1 MELQALRDKISDYE
15 ALIEKQR
22 NHINTLHE
30 IGTALSAENNL
41 AKLLDMILEEAKKF
55 TNADGGTLYLVTE
68 DAQSLQFDAVHT
80 DSLNIRMGGKHG
92 AITWPPLPLYKDD
105 GSPNKEMVAALCA
118 IEGRVIN
125 IPDVYQA
132 EGFNFDGPKQF
143 DKANNYLT
151 KSMLVVPM
159 KNYEDEVIGV
169 VQLINATDPKTKEFI
184 SFGEDYERS
193 TLSLTSQAAIVIT
206 NVRLINDLRELLESF
221 IKSIAS
227 AIDAKSPYTGGHVRK
242 VAEISMLIANELNE
256 VDEGHYKNVKYNDD
270 ELNQIRIAA
279 LMHDVGKI
287 TTPEYVMD
295 KSTKLETIY
304 DRIETVITKMELFRR
319 DKKIAFLEA
328 KMSIEDPTS
337 EDMAFLEKAYENDSK
352 QIDDDIAFLKQVN
365 IGGEFMADDQIERVQ
380 RIANHHLTIDN
391 QQVDLLTEDEVKNFS
406 IRKGTLTDEERERI
420 NFHATMSNTML
431 EALPFPKKLARVPEI
446 AGGHHEKLNGK
457 GYPKG
462 LDASQLTLEARIL
475 AVADI
480 FEALTASDRP
490 YKEAKGLKEVM
501 RILDFM
507 VKDEELD
514 PDLMRFVYDQKLH
527 IRYAKAEL
535 LEEQLDLE

>member
-328 KMSIEDPTS
+328 KMSI
-337 EDMAFLEKAYENDSK
+337 
-352 QIDDDIAFLKQVN
+352 
-365 IGGEFMADDQIERVQ
+365 
-380 RIANHHLTIDN
+380 
-391 QQVDLLTEDEVKNFS
+391 
-406 IRKGTLTDEERERI
+406 
-420 NFHATMSNTML
+420 
-431 EALPFPKKLARVPEI
+431 
-446 AGGHHEKLNGK
+446 
-457 GYPKG
+457 
-462 LDASQLTLEARIL
+462 
-475 AVADI
+475 
-480 FEALTASDRP
+480 
-490 YKEAKGLKEVM
+490 
-501 RILDFM
+501 
-507 VKDEELD
+507 
-514 PDLMRFVYDQKLH
+514 
-527 IRYAKAEL
+527 
-535 LEEQLDLE
+535 